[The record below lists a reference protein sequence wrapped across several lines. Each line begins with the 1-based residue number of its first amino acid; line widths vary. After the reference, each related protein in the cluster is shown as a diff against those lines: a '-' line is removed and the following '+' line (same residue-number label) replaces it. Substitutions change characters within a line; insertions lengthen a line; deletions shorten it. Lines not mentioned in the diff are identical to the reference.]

1 MTKIA
6 IISDSSIAFT
16 EQELRQYEV
25 YTVPNIIMHNE
36 KTYFDQVTITNKE
49 VNELLF
55 NNEDLSTSQPIIGHM
70 IETFEKV
77 NAKGYDYII
86 ILSLSSHLSGGY
98 STFCQA
104 AKQADLQ
111 NYTVID
117 SRSIA
122 GPTQQAI
129 KAIRSLSKQGKTV
142 EEILAFVNH
151 LYDNQVSYLYPKN
164 LDAIVKSGR
173 VNKTTAKIATMLKIR
188 TLLYLKQN
196 GESIEKLAVARTD
209 RKNFDTIIKHM
220 QENNVDP
227 KTHDLYFLDSQAE
240 KDVNELRDYLLEK
253 MGAFDYYMTDLPASI
268 SVHVGSGAIG
278 VQWCLKIP
286 E

>member
-1 MTKIA
+1 MTNIA

-16 EQELRQYEV
+16 EQELQHYEV
-25 YTVPNIIMHNE
+25 YTVPNIIMHSE

-49 VNELLF
+49 VNELLRS
-55 NNEDLSTSQPIIGHM
+55 NADITTAQPNIGNM

-77 NAKGYDYII
+77 NAKGYDFII
-86 ILSLSSHLSGGY
+86 IISLSSHLSGGY
-98 STFCQA
+98 NAFCQA
-104 AKQADLQ
+104 AKQAKLQ
-111 NYTVID
+111 NYVVID

-129 KAIRSLSKQGKTV
+129 KAIRSLSKQGKSV
-142 EEILAFVNH
+142 EEILAFVEH

-173 VNKTTAKIATMLKIR
+173 ASKTTAKIVTMLKIK
-188 TLLYLKQN
+188 TLLYFKQN

-209 RKNFDTIIKHM
+209 KKIFDTIIKDM
-220 QENNVDP
+220 QENNVSP
-227 KTHDLYFLDSQAE
+227 KTHDLYFLDSQALDAVVKMRE
-240 KDVNELRDYLLEK
+240 YLFEK
-253 MGAFDYYMTDLPASI
+253 MGEFDYYMTDLPASI
-268 SVHVGSGAIG
+268 SVHVGSEAIA